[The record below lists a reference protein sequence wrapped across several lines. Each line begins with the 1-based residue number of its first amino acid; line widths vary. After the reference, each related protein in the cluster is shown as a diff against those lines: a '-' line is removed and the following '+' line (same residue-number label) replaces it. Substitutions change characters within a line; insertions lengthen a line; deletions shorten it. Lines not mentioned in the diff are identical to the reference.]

1 MRIEKPSVSLNIPS
15 GVDIDVDRSRQQV
28 NRFIQPPATTVQTK
42 QNPVSEYQSRYKPI
56 IDQKK
61 PRTRKA
67 FEAEQAEERVKIF
80 SKDSSFLINFLFL

>member
-1 MRIEKPSVSLNIPS
+1 MNIPS

-28 NRFIQPPATTVQTK
+28 NRIVQPPATTVQTK
-42 QNPVSEYQSRYKPI
+42 KDQISEYQSRYKPI

-67 FEAEQAEERVKIF
+67 FEAEQAEERVKLF
-80 SKDSSFLINFLFL
+80 SKDSSFLIKFFFIETKRNCKS